1 MVPMGQMG
9 PMALPPMPEPNVSW
23 PIYADFNSVP
33 CWSDMSGYAPN
44 YMTDSK
50 VAIVEME
57 EEPEP
62 EDGGLEASQ
71 TSGVTANQTLD
82 KTSEMMRSLAQK
94 LEKDKELW
102 SEEAPSTAGK
112 LQLASDSSEPAKAMS
127 EINTPR
133 TPKKAEKI
141 HEGLGSAKG
150 QQILSMIQG
159 NPRRVVRKAGSDAGD
174 SCGRLTTESVV
185 SSPEKVPRRRS
196 SRSSGQKR
204 FCCNFILKFPP
215 STVRMI
221 IGKGGQNTKDIYF
234 QTGCKIRVR
243 GRGSGHLEQGTSE
256 EAPTPLML
264 AVTAEPN
271 NKVGFMTA
279 VELSLLLLEN
289 IEERFC
295 RETHEWY
302 TYFKI
307 VVDDEDLQLELEEKL
322 GKSFSCRTSSRKE
335 SKWFW

>member
-1 MVPMGQMG
+1 MGPMGPMG
-9 PMALPPMPEPNVSW
+9 PMALPPMPVPNVSW

-33 CWSDMSGYAPN
+33 CFSDTSGPAGYAPN

-94 LEKDKELW
+94 LETDKQLW
-102 SEEAPSTAGK
+102 SELEAPTGG
-112 LQLASDSSEPAKAMS
+112 LQLASDSTEPEKAMI

-133 TPKKAEKI
+133 KAEKS
-141 HEGLGSAKG
+141 HGLGSDKG
-150 QQILSMIQG
+150 LEILSMIQG
-159 NPRRVVRKAGSDAGD
+159 NPKKVVRKAGSDAGD
-174 SCGRLTTESVV
+174 SCGRLTTESVL
-185 SSPEKVPRRRS
+185 SSPEKTRRPRSNR
-196 SRSSGQKR
+196 SGQKR
-204 FCCNFILKFPP
+204 FCCNFILRFPP
-215 STVRMI
+215 DRVPMV

-271 NKVGFMTA
+271 NKAGFIKA
-279 VELSLLLLEN
+279 VELSLALLEN
-289 IEERFC
+289 LEERYC

-302 TYFKI
+302 AYFKI
-307 VVDDEDLQLELEEKL
+307 VVDDEDLQLELEQQL
-322 GKSFSCRTSSRKE
+322 GKSFAQRTSSRKE
-335 SKWFW
+335 TSKWFW